1 MDKTVIELKKRI
13 NDLAEGI
20 RQGLIKEED
29 VDSEVV
35 KIIEVAVEL
44 YKRDDIDLIMP
55 LNNGGPLLFQE
66 YGKYYVPVY
75 TCKEEIKECTATE
88 YKKVSFSEVCDYVD
102 FNITSFELL
111 DNPEETRNEGIDIN
125 EIKNY
130 TDNNPRLTGVM
141 LDPESDDLFSF
152 DGWILKA
159 VIFKGLGA
167 DSFEAF
173 DAQTGEKK
181 HSV

>member
-1 MDKTVIELKKRI
+1 MDEIIIELKKRI
-13 NDLAEGI
+13 NALAEGI
-20 RQGLIKEED
+20 RQGIIKEED
-29 VDSEVV
+29 VDAEVL

-44 YKRDDIDLIMP
+44 YKRDDINLIMP

-88 YKKVSFSEVCDYVD
+88 HKKVSFSDVCDYVD

-111 DNPEETRNEGIDIN
+111 DNPEEARNEGIDIN
-125 EIKNY
+125 EIRNY
-130 TDNNPRLTGVM
+130 AADHPRLTGVM

-159 VIFKGLGA
+159 VIYKGMGA

-173 DAQTGEKK
+173 DVKTGESK
-181 HSV
+181 HKV